1 LQLAHSIAVFKQ
13 KLKWRQIVMHGHAIV
28 WFIWTFI
35 ASYGAFRSHGWI
47 TPFVLCQLSIVI
59 AVRLSR
65 EETT

>member
-1 LQLAHSIAVFKQ
+1 
-13 KLKWRQIVMHGHAIV
+13 MHGHAIV